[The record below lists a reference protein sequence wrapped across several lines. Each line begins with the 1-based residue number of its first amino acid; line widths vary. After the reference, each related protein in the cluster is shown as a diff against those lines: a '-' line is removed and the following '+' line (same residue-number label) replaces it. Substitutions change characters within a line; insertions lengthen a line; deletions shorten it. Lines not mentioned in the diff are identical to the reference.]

1 MMPPLIRAV
10 VVSGAPESVVK
21 RCLQGLRAAGQTK
34 AYALEIYFVDN
45 SGCGAHAHLAD
56 EFPNLRYL
64 ANDAPQGFSSN
75 HNVAFQG
82 EADFA
87 LLLNNDAFITS
98 DTLFL
103 MLRTLMAHPDWAA
116 VSARLLNADG
126 SDQGTRFRFPSLA
139 TAALAAAVPF
149 GRRRF
154 LIHGER
160 LPTGEVDRASDWVP
174 ATCLLVRRAAAEQ
187 IGLLDTL
194 FDPGYSEDT
203 DWCRR
208 AREKGWR
215 VGLCA
220 AAGVI
225 HLGSVTYR
233 AGRAR
238 QYALGLRNLCLY
250 HAKHDSLNLA
260 RRVARIWQW
269 GFFWR
274 AGLAALCAD
283 ATRKQAYWV
292 ACQVAARLQQL
303 LPPVARPADAHTL
316 RQLAAALHNPGVAQ

>member
-34 AYALEIYFVDN
+34 AYALEAYFVDN
-45 SGCGAHAHLAD
+45 SGCSAHAHLAS
-56 EFPNLRYL
+56 EFPGLRYL

-75 HNVAFQG
+75 HNVAFQS

-98 DTLFL
+98 GTISM

-220 AAGVI
+220 AAGVV
-225 HLGSVTYR
+225 HLGSATYG
-233 AGRAR
+233 AGHTR
-238 QYALGLRNLCLY
+238 QHALSLRNLCLY
-250 HAKHDSLNLA
+250 HAKHDSLDLA
-260 RRVARIWQW
+260 RWVAGLWRW
-269 GFFWR
+269 GFLWR
-274 AGLAALCAD
+274 VGLAALRAD
-283 ATRKQAYWV
+283 LAKKRAYW
-292 ACQVAARLQQL
+292 AAYDMADRLRRILPAGAHPASADTLRNLAAHLPLAAR
-303 LPPVARPADAHTL
+303 
-316 RQLAAALHNPGVAQ
+316 

>member
-10 VVSGAPESVVK
+10 VVSGAPEAVVR
-21 RCLQGLRAAGQTK
+21 RCLAGLCAAGQSK
-34 AYALEIYFVDN
+34 AYALEAYFIDN
-45 SGCGAHAHLAD
+45 SGCGANARMAGD
-56 EFPNLRYL
+56 FPCVRYI
-64 ANDAPQGFSSN
+64 ANDAPRGFSSN
-75 HNVAFQG
+75 HNLAFQG

-87 LLLNNDAFITS
+87 LLLNNDAFLTS
-98 DTLFL
+98 DTISL
-103 MLRTLMAHPDWAA
+103 MLRTLISHPDWAA

-220 AAGVI
+220 AAGVV

-283 ATRKQAYWV
+283 LAKKRAYWAAYDMAGQLRRV
-292 ACQVAARLQQL
+292 LPAGAHPASVDTLRNLAAHLPLAAR
-303 LPPVARPADAHTL
+303 
-316 RQLAAALHNPGVAQ
+316 

>member
-10 VVSGAPESVVK
+10 VVSGAPEAVVR
-21 RCLQGLRAAGQTK
+21 RCLAGLCAAGQSK
-34 AYALEIYFVDN
+34 AYALEAYFIDN
-45 SGCGAHAHLAD
+45 SGCGANARMAGD
-56 EFPNLRYL
+56 FPCVRYI
-64 ANDAPQGFSSN
+64 ANDAPRGFSSN
-75 HNVAFQG
+75 HNLAFQG

-87 LLLNNDAFITS
+87 LLLNNDAFLTS
-98 DTLFL
+98 DTISL
-103 MLRTLMAHPDWAA
+103 MLRTLISHPDWAA

-283 ATRKQAYWV
+283 LAKKRAYWAAYDMAGQLRRV
-292 ACQVAARLQQL
+292 LPAGAHPASADTLRNLAAHLPLAAR
-303 LPPVARPADAHTL
+303 
-316 RQLAAALHNPGVAQ
+316 

>member
-1 MMPPLIRAV
+1 MLPLIRAV
-10 VVSGAPESVVK
+10 VVSGAPEAVVK
-21 RCLQGLRAAGQTK
+21 RCLAGLCAAGQTK
-34 AYALEIYFVDN
+34 AYALEAYFVDN
-45 SGCGAHAHLAD
+45 SGCSAHAHLAD

-64 ANDAPQGFSSN
+64 ANDAPRGFSSN
-75 HNVAFQG
+75 HNIAFQS

-98 DTLFL
+98 GTISM
-103 MLRTLMAHPDWAA
+103 MLRTLMARPDWAA

-283 ATRKQAYWV
+283 LAKKRAYWAAYDMAGQLRRVLPAGAHPASADALRGLV
-292 ACQVAARLQQL
+292 ARLPLAAR
-303 LPPVARPADAHTL
+303 
-316 RQLAAALHNPGVAQ
+316 